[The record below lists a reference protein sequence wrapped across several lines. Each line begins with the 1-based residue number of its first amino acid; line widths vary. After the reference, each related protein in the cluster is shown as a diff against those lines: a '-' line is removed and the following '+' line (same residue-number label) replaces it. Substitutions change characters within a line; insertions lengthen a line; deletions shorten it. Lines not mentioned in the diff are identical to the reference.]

1 MVDAT
6 VFIEVSGGV
15 CPLTPWENALRQGA
29 GEAGYTGGFIDQ
41 IYHYVL
47 PVIYPAGLT
56 HEAQFLIGAGV
67 LALNS
72 VLYGRWLLRN
82 GRRGIAGS

>member
-1 MVDAT
+1 MSAHALG
-6 VFIEVSGGV
+6 ERPAARGRGSG
-15 CPLTPWENALRQGA
+15 LYRS
-29 GEAGYTGGFIDQ
+29 FIDQ
-41 IYHYVL
+41 IDQYVL

>member
-1 MVDAT
+1 M
-6 VFIEVSGGV
+6 
-15 CPLTPWENALRQGA
+15 PLTPWENALRQAA
-29 GEAGYTGGFIDQ
+29 GEAGYAGRFIDQ
-41 IYHYVL
+41 YVL